1 MRLSELCHQKG
12 VRPAE
17 LARAMGVAR
26 QSVDQYGRYRVTFLK
41 LLEIRAGFEKL
52 SIYFSLSELSEL
64 LNGKS
69 CLCV

>member
-1 MRLSELCHQKG
+1 
-12 VRPAE
+12 
-17 LARAMGVAR
+17 MGVAR
-26 QSVDQYGRYRVTFLK
+26 QSVDQYGRYRVTFFK

-52 SIYFSLSELSEL
+52 GIYFSLSELSEL